1 MHPQLDLIA
10 DDYRGAQARLHELV
24 RVVPDERW
32 GRRSDPARWSVAEC
46 VAHLNLTSMA
56 YLPLLQHAV
65 SRARMLLPRP
75 PGKYRRDPIGWLLWA
90 TMGPPV
96 RVRLKTIA
104 RFLPSSLAAPALLV
118 QEFDRLQAAQL
129 DCLAQGDGLPLSQVR
144 VRSPFNGLVR
154 YNLYACFTILP
165 RHQHRHLWQAER
177 VWRETEAAQGGMRR
191 Q

>member
-10 DDYRGAQARLHELV
+10 DEYRSAQARLHELV
-24 RVVPDERW
+24 RAIPEERW
-32 GRRSDPARWSVAEC
+32 GLRSDPGRWSVAEC

-56 YLPLLQHAV
+56 YVPLLQHAV
-65 SRARMLLPRP
+65 SRARMLERRP
-75 PGKYRRDPIGWLLWA
+75 PGRYRRDPIGWLLWA

-129 DCLAQGDGLPLSQVR
+129 DCLAQADGLPLSQVR
-144 VRSPFNGLVR
+144 VTSPLDRKSTRLNSSHPSLSR
-154 YNLYACFTILP
+154 MP
-165 RHQHRHLWQAER
+165 SS
-177 VWRETEAAQGGMRR
+177 
-191 Q
+191 